1 MKQIILASAGALALA
16 ACDTPQQGALTGAA
30 LGAATGVA
38 VSGED
43 DREQGLI
50 LGALAG
56 AAAGNFIGRTQS
68 GQCVY
73 RNASGGTFVAACP

>member
-1 MKQIILASAGALALA
+1 MRKFLLLLSATGLLA
-16 ACDTPQQGALTGAA
+16 ACDTPTQGALTGAA

-38 VSGED
+38 ISGDD

-56 AAAGNFIGRTQS
+56 AAAGNFIGRTSS

-73 RNASGGTFVAACP
+73 RAQGGGTFTAPCQ